1 MVKRYALIASKG
13 SRWDNE
19 EVVAKYLPDNYV
31 VDGVTSLGIVV
42 SGRDKAGWTL
52 DAYVLPRL
60 ASGLIFGTEIDLSH
74 PALKEI
80 PVINEAFRRET
91 AATQQMVADMERD
104 GLL

>member
-1 MVKRYALIASKG
+1 MVKRYALLQSKG
-13 SRWDNE
+13 TRWDDEN
-19 EVVAKYLPDNYV
+19 VVAKYLPDNYV

-42 SGRDKAGWTL
+42 SGRDVAGWTL

-60 ASGLIFGTEIDLSH
+60 ASGLIFGEEIDLSH
-74 PALKEI
+74 PAMREI

-91 AATQQMVADMERD
+91 AATQQMIADMERD